1 MLDFHK
7 GSFKIAQK
15 SGCPIVPMVIN
26 HSRDIFENHIPFI
39 KPTHVVIEY
48 CKPIVISELSKED
61 QRNIDGYVK
70 KIIEDT
76 YLKNEK
82 LPL

>member
-1 MLDFHK
+1 
-7 GSFKIAQK
+7 
-15 SGCPIVPMVIN
+15 MVIN
-26 HSRDIFENHIPFI
+26 HSRDIFENHPPFI
-39 KPTHVVIEY
+39 KATHVVIEY
-48 CKPIVISELSKED
+48 CKPSVISELSKED